1 MTLAKKVRLRLA
13 ALTAVVLG
21 GLVAGGLWAAGPMA
35 ASTHVAASTRVAALQ
50 VQTSG
55 DGPSGFWYGT
65 DSSYIAIPGP
75 APYREPAI
83 GGAYGGYIGMIGN
96 WAHWKGCNGKVVW
109 SKTDAADART
119 NFVTY
124 HKGIGTGAYWFM
136 AGPGVDPHYNGTT
149 AEAYAWGR
157 QQAAR
162 ALSDL
167 AQRARITYPVI
178 FMDVEIPGDAPSYT
192 PAPDNGWNTV
202 YTSPCSGKVRSYH
215 IAASVDR
222 ADFNGFANYLTSHSS
237 YKAGVYSARP
247 IWKSIFGTGT
257 AASITTT
264 YEWTYLAD
272 TSSLTHHPYGW
283 CLTNTTICA
292 HFFGGITRA
301 SKYALMWQWSGG
313 GGTFNGYG
321 DFDQIDGNRTP

>member
-1 MTLAKKVRLRLA
+1 MTLGKNVRPRLA
-13 ALTAVVLG
+13 AVAALVAA
-21 GLVAGGLWAAGPMA
+21 GLVAGGLWAAAPMA
-35 ASTHVAASTRVAALQ
+35 VNAHLAALQ
-50 VQTSG
+50 VQTSL

-65 DSSYIAIPGP
+65 DSSYMAIPGS
-75 APYREPAI
+75 APYREPVI
-83 GGAYGGYIGMIGN
+83 GSAYGGYIGMIGN
-96 WAHWKGCNGKVVW
+96 WAHWQGCNGKVVW
-109 SKTDAADART
+109 SKTDARDART

-149 AEAYAWGR
+149 AEAATWGR

-167 AQRARITYPVI
+167 AQRSPRVTYPVV

-202 YTSPCSGKVRSYH
+202 YTSPCSGKVRTYH

-222 ADFNGFANYLTSHSS
+222 ADFNGFAGYLTTHSK
-237 YKAGVYSARP
+237 YKAGVYSAPP
-247 IWKSIFGTGT
+247 IWTSIFGTGT
-257 AASITTT
+257 AASITNT
-264 YEWTYLAD
+264 YEWTYLAA
-272 TSSLTHHPYGW
+272 TRSLTNPPYRW
-283 CLTNTTICA
+283 CLPGTTTCA
-292 HFFGGITRA
+292 RFFGGITRA

-313 GGTFNGYG
+313 GGYYNGYG